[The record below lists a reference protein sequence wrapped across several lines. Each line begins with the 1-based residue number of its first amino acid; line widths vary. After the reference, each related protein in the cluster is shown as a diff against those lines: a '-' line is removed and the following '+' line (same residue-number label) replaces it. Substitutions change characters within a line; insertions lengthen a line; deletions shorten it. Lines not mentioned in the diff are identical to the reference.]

1 MIKAEIS
8 KVKKQKIVNHCFS
21 LNKQKIDQLLG
32 SLIKERLSI
41 FAYVHCT
48 FQRKYEDANK

>member
-48 FQRKYEDANK
+48 FQRKYEYANK